1 MGKNDD
7 LSKRE
12 MLDSAY
18 FNNKLYGEEK
28 ELRHI
33 LKAMSI
39 VDRKYFVL
47 EQDKDQPYEDVP
59 YLIGFDQT
67 ISQPTT
73 VARMLLLAGV
83 RKGMNVLEVGG
94 GSGWNAALLAYL
106 AYPGKVMSV
115 ERISKLSKFAQDNL
129 KNFKMQTKI
138 SRLNLEFI
146 EGSIFSY
153 KSLVKKKFDVIIVTA
168 ASDENL
174 KKRMKLFNF
183 DKLIIPTSEGAL
195 EVWKKKGEKA
205 VLEMKEGG
213 YAFVPLI
220 ER

>member
-1 MGKNDD
+1 MEKGDGEKE
-7 LSKRE
+7 R

-18 FNNKLYGEEK
+18 FNNKIYDKEE

-33 LKAMSI
+33 LKAMSL

-47 EQDKDQPYEDVP
+47 QQDKDHPYEDIP

-73 VARMLLLAGV
+73 VARMLLLSGV
-83 RKGMNVLEVGG
+83 KKGMNVLEVGT

-106 AYPGKVMSV
+106 AYPGKVISV
-115 ERISKLSKFAQDNL
+115 ERIPKLSKLARDNL
-129 KNFKMQTKI
+129 ANFKTQTKT
-138 SRLNLEFI
+138 SRLNLEFL
-146 EGSIFSY
+146 EGSVFSH
-153 KSLVKKKFDVIIVTA
+153 KSLVKRKFDVIIVTA
-168 ASDENL
+168 AADEKL

-183 DKLIIPTSEGAL
+183 GTLIIPTGEGAL
-195 EVWKKKGEKA
+195 EVWKKKGKKS
-205 VLEMKEGG
+205 VLEVKEGG

-220 ER
+220 EK